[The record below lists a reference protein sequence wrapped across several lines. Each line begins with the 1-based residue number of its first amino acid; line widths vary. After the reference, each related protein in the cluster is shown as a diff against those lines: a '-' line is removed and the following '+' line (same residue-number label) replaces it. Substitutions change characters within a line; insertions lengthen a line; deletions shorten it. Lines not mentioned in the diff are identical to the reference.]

1 MLIKQK
7 HKIKRFSLE
16 FFPGPLNG
24 TRAQTM
30 LEYLTLIGLVT
41 VVLITMTTPVKRGIQ
56 LMVKVVADQI
66 GVQKD
71 SDQKKTDD
79 GYLKEAWTI
88 SRADI
93 EKETKERIGSI
104 NYIFD
109 DTIKTDSVTISNLG
123 FTKKEN

>member
-1 MLIKQK
+1 
-7 HKIKRFSLE
+7 
-16 FFPGPLNG
+16 
-24 TRAQTM
+24 M